1 MTSSSVQALL
11 RVPMAD
17 MGVTA
22 RSSSLEELPSCVLE
36 EIETEMER
44 GRPRSSNDILHSAGH
59 NTANTLSNL
68 SKLSGWGLSKS
79 FNHSSVVRHLAAAP
93 SISQIRCVKIFT
105 ENRFTKQ
112 HIIHCLTFI
121 PILLMLILT
130 YLIWVAPLIHS
141 FSPFKPYFTPTHH
154 I

>member
-1 MTSSSVQALL
+1 MTFKAKKNKRMMSSSVQALL

-36 EIETEMER
+36 EIETEMERER

-93 SISQIRCVKIFT
+93 SIAQIRCVKILT
-105 ENRFTKQ
+105 ENRYTKQ

-130 YLIWVAPLIHS
+130 YLI
-141 FSPFKPYFTPTHH
+141 
-154 I
+154 

>member
-1 MTSSSVQALL
+1 MTFKAKKNKRMMSSSVQALL

-36 EIETEMER
+36 EIETEMERERER

-93 SISQIRCVKIFT
+93 SIAQIRCVKILT
-105 ENRFTKQ
+105 ENR
-112 HIIHCLTFI
+112 
-121 PILLMLILT
+121 
-130 YLIWVAPLIHS
+130 
-141 FSPFKPYFTPTHH
+141 
-154 I
+154 

>member
-1 MTSSSVQALL
+1 MTSSYVQALR

-36 EIETEMER
+36 EIETEMERER

-112 HIIHCLTFI
+112 HIIHCFLLDLYPNPLNADLDLSNLSGTFDPFILTF
-121 PILLMLILT
+121 
-130 YLIWVAPLIHS
+130 
-141 FSPFKPYFTPTHH
+141 
-154 I
+154 

>member
-1 MTSSSVQALL
+1 MV
-11 RVPMAD
+11 D

-22 RSSSLEELPSCVLE
+22 RSSSLEELPSCILE
-36 EIETEMER
+36 EIEMEEMERER

-93 SISQIRCVKIFT
+93 STAQIRDSKGIS
-105 ENRFTKQ
+105 E
-112 HIIHCLTFI
+112 L
-121 PILLMLILT
+121 P
-130 YLIWVAPLIHS
+130 
-141 FSPFKPYFTPTHH
+141 
-154 I
+154 